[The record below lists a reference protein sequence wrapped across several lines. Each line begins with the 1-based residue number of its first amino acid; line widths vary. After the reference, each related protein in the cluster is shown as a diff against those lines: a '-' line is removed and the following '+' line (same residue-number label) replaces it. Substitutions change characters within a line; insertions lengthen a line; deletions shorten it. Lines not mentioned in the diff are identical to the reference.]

1 MATWASFCQLLH
13 DRFDRDQH
21 ESLLR
26 QIFNIRQTSTV
37 STYVTAFSELVDQLK
52 SYSPN
57 SDPLFFT
64 TRFIDGLRQDI
75 KSVIMVLQP
84 QSFDAAVRLALLQE
98 EAAPAQGHRTT
109 RGGDWPQVPRPR
121 LPASATPLPL
131 PPPPRGEKPAA
142 PGAPAM
148 ATVATTTAL

>member
-1 MATWASFCQLLH
+1 MEGPAAIWYQSIVPQLPSATWASFCQLLH
-13 DRFDRDQH
+13 DRFDRNQH

-26 QIFNIRQTSTV
+26 QIFNIRQISTV

-84 QSFDAAVRLALLQE
+84 QSFYAAVRLALL
-98 EAAPAQGHRTT
+98 
-109 RGGDWPQVPRPR
+109 
-121 LPASATPLPL
+121 
-131 PPPPRGEKPAA
+131 
-142 PGAPAM
+142 
-148 ATVATTTAL
+148 